1 MIDLIGRQNNVGFTY
16 YGENLKASRK
26 LLHAAL
32 NPRTR
37 CQWAPLLEKETS
49 TVLRHLLNSP
59 HDWERHVKMHVA
71 SVVVRFTYGTNVTE
85 EYVHLA
91 EEISTHTGLALQPGW
106 IVDSFP
112 LLAVLPAWLPG
123 MHFKKWAKIA
133 KSKFRQ
139 CTEEPYLATRAAV
152 LNETAR
158 SSFVAD
164 NLKSVLANS
173 SSNDESIL
181 MHAAGSVYG
190 AATDTVRRRV
200 RQCQY
205 RSDIRLQTV
214 ALLRSFIL
222 LMTVHQN
229 VQEKAYNEIA
239 SVVGHGRLPVLEDQS
254 SLPYIEALIK
264 EMHRFNPVI
273 NLVPHS
279 PTQDDEYDGYHI
291 PRKAWVMCNVWSMT
305 HDSDIYSDVDVFNPE
320 RHLHEA
326 TKDPRDFTFGFGR
339 RSCPG
344 IHFANAE
351 TFLFVTRVLA
361 LFKVMPIVDANGV
374 ERVPLLS
381 YKATFTSQPMPFAC
395 QFCVRDPRLVEL
407 L

>member
-16 YGENLKASRK
+16 YGEKLKASRK

-37 CQWAPLLEKETS
+37 CQWAPLLEEDTS
-49 TVLRHLLNSP
+49 TVLRDLLDSP

-85 EYVHLA
+85 DYVHLA
-91 EEISTHTGLALQPGW
+91 EEINAHTGLALQPGW
-106 IVDSFP
+106 LVDSFP
-112 LLAVLPAWLPG
+112 FLAVLPAWLPG
-123 MHFKKWAKIA
+123 MHFKKWANIA

-152 LNETAR
+152 VSYANSNSDVYVSRTFD
-158 SSFVAD
+158 SFVAD
-164 NLKSVLANS
+164 NLKSVIATSPSNS
-173 SSNDESIL
+173 ESIL

-190 AATDTVRRRV
+190 AATDTY
-200 RQCQY
+200 C
-205 RSDIRLQTV
+205 SDFCLWAV
-214 ALLRSFIL
+214 ALLMSFIL
-222 LMTVHQN
+222 LMTAFRN

-239 SVVGHGRLPVLEDQS
+239 SVVGH
-254 SLPYIEALIK
+254 ALIK
-264 EMHRFNPVI
+264 DLHRFNP
-273 NLVPHS
+273 
-279 PTQDDEYDGYHI
+279 YDGDHI

-305 HDSDIYSDVDVFNPE
+305 PDSDIYSDLDVFNPE
-320 RHLHEA
+320 RHLHET

-351 TFLFVTRVLA
+351 TSIPSAPFV
-361 LFKVMPIVDANGV
+361 
-374 ERVPLLS
+374 LL
-381 YKATFTSQPMPFAC
+381 ATFTSQPMPFAC
-395 QFCVRDPRLVEL
+395 QFCIGDPRLVEL